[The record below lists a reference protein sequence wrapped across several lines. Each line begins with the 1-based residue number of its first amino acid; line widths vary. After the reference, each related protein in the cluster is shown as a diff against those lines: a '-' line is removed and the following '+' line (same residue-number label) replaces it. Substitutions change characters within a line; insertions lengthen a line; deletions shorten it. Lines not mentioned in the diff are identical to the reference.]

1 MKTVG
6 ILNPRPALEF
16 NYKIT
21 TMDSFE
27 NIILTGDEKG
37 NVYRYV

>member
-6 ILNPRPALEF
+6 ILNPRPALEI

-21 TMDSFE
+21 AIDSFE
-27 NIILTGDEKG
+27 NIILAGDEKG
-37 NVYRYV
+37 NIYRY